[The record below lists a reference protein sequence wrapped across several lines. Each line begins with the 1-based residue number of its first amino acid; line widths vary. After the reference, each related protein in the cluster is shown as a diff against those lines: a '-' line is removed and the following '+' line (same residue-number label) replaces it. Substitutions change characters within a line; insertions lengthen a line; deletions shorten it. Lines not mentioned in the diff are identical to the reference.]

1 MAVHG
6 RVQVLYV
13 KDSVWV
19 WPNKR
24 SRIMGRLALTLQRGV
39 LFLSWL
45 PYSPGTINPVR
56 RHPRSHARVCLLH
69 VFRGGV
75 PRFAFHPT
83 LRHGARKSRHC
94 DANTIATVNPRAA
107 RGVA

>member
-1 MAVHG
+1 M
-6 RVQVLYV
+6 QVLYV

-39 LFLSWL
+39 LFISWL

-56 RHPRSHARVCLLH
+56 TPPPLPAATSLQSALRVH
-69 VFRGGV
+69 V
-75 PRFAFHPT
+75 
-83 LRHGARKSRHC
+83 C
-94 DANTIATVNPRAA
+94 I
-107 RGVA
+107 